1 MRSGRRRDVV
11 TLGVPGELVEM
22 IAERAADLL
31 AEQMPSVS
39 PYLDVDKAADYLAC
53 SPSRIYALTSTKRI
67 PHHRDGSRLLFRR
80 EELDA
85 WIERGGGK
93 RP

>member
-1 MRSGRRRDVV
+1 MKNGARQDVL
-11 TLGVPGELVEM
+11 TLGVPGELVEA
-22 IAERAADLL
+22 IAERAAELL
-31 AEQMPSVS
+31 TEQMPPPS
-39 PYLDVDKAADYLAC
+39 PYLDVDGAAEYLAC
-53 SPSRIYALTSTKRI
+53 SSSRIYALTSTRRI